1 MNMGRLISQYSVF
14 KERKRRRRDKKMRTD
29 PETDVLF
36 PEIFL

>member
-1 MNMGRLISQYSVF
+1 MVRLISQYSVF
-14 KERKRRRRDKKMRTD
+14 RERKRRRSDERIRTD